1 MSAGEMMGLEAPKW
15 DTEMTHLC
23 AVRARAWEADAW
35 MMSFGGLCSA
45 WSVSHWLHLD
55 SPLEEFNLHH
65 TPRRPTLLFLSKCFH
80 RHHPVRNPPLHS
92 SSRTDSSGESDGC
105 ALSFPKAKYDFQFF
119 FPPKYRLYIVGALRK
134 CGEETQCQNY
144 LPSGELIL
152 TQSVNADRVIPP
164 PSLSESAYHACVREM
179 HHHNWTWNAI
189 SLLATKVQVDWGLS
203 SQILISCVGGR
214 WTLSIV
220 TLWHY
225 VKSCF
230 LTAGVCAARVVN
242 DR

>member
-1 MSAGEMMGLEAPKW
+1 MLSAGEMMGLEAPKW

-23 AVRARAWEADAW
+23 AVRARAWEAEAW

-119 FPPKYRLYIVGALRK
+119 FPPSVV
-134 CGEETQCQNY
+134 C
-144 LPSGELIL
+144 IL
-152 TQSVNADRVIPP
+152 WVH
-164 PSLSESAYHACVREM
+164 SESVERRRGVRITYPVESWFWP
-179 HHHNWTWNAI
+179 NLSTQTEL
-189 SLLATKVQVDWGLS
+189 SLLPVCQSLPITPVS
-203 SQILISCVGGR
+203 GR
-214 WTLSIV
+214 CTIIIEHEMLLAS
-220 TLWHY
+220 
-225 VKSCF
+225 
-230 LTAGVCAARVVN
+230 
-242 DR
+242 